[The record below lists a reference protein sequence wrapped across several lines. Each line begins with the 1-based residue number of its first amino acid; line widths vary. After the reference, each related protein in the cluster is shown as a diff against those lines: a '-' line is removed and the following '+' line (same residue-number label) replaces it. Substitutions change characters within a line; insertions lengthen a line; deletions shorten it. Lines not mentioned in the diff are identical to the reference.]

1 MTNQQDQSV
10 DPFSSEGMPTI
21 PLRPM
26 QTSTTINRFY
36 GVAIAVIVLCI
47 VIGSETLTSF
57 VTSLILPQLVFVL
70 GVCLLAFVFAVV
82 RRTYWLLIFSLT
94 VAGIGIALPWVPTYG
109 GAIVGI
115 SVGVTFIAIYSI
127 VRIWFDR
134 QETWPFVLSAIAT
147 FYALLVLVSHYYAL
161 PSWAVLPV
169 VLVVISGL
177 FVAQLRRQSVI

>member
-26 QTSTTINRFY
+26 QTSTTINRVY
-36 GVAIAVIVLCI
+36 GIAIAAIVVC
-47 VIGSETLTSF
+47 VAIGSETLEAF
-57 VTSLILPQLVFVL
+57 VTSWVLPQLVFVL

-82 RRTYWLLIFSLT
+82 RRTYWLLILSLAI
-94 VAGIGIALPWVPTYG
+94 AGIGIALPWVATYG
-109 GAIVGI
+109 GAVVGI
-115 SVGVTFIAIYSI
+115 SVGVTFMVIYSL

-134 QETWPFVLSAIAT
+134 QETWPFVMSAIAT
-147 FYALLVLVSHYYAL
+147 FYALLALISHYYAL
-161 PSWAVLPV
+161 PAWAVLPI
-169 VLVVISGL
+169 VLVVVSAL

>member
-1 MTNQQDQSV
+1 MTNQHDQSV

-26 QTSTTINRFY
+26 QTSTNINRVY
-36 GVAIAVIVLCI
+36 GVAIAVIVLC
-47 VIGSETLTSF
+47 VAIGAETLTAF

-82 RRTYWLLIFSLT
+82 RRTYWLLILSLA
-94 VAGIGIALPWVPTYG
+94 VAGVGIALPWVSTFG
-109 GAIVGI
+109 GAIVGV
-115 SVGVTFIAIYSI
+115 SVGVTFLAIYGV

-134 QETWPFVLSAIAT
+134 QETWPFVMSAIAT
-147 FYALLVLVSHYYAL
+147 FYALLALGSQYYAL
-161 PSWAVLPV
+161 PTWVVLPL
-169 VLVVISGL
+169 VLVVVSGL